1 MLTDFLLFIL
11 QVLPFSSLSVE
22 NSQRMVA
29 LTSHHKVLQCF
40 TIFSVDPRKKMA
52 AWESSTRDVFPSS
65 IFFGST

>member
-11 QVLPFSSLSVE
+11 QILLFSSLSVE
-22 NSQRMVA
+22 NSQRMMA
-29 LTSHHKVLQCF
+29 LTSHPKVLQCF

-65 IFFGST
+65 VFFGST